1 MSTQQHLSSIAEY
14 KKIVFLK
21 YCNENGVKKIQT
33 DEISISNKHRK
44 SGLFCWFIFEKI
56 IFTLK
61 FYESVFFVFSIALIT
76 AKLIY
81 KKKLLRKRYFKL
93 WIR

>member
-44 SGLFCWFIFEKI
+44 SGLFC
-56 IFTLK
+56 
-61 FYESVFFVFSIALIT
+61 
-76 AKLIY
+76 
-81 KKKLLRKRYFKL
+81 
-93 WIR
+93 